1 MEEDEEEIETSS
13 SSSPS
18 VREIVTREASQIVEL
33 QRRFSVR
40 DLASRFEKGQAAAQ
54 AAVEKLSSDVS

>member
-1 MEEDEEEIETSS
+1 M
-13 SSSPS
+13 
-18 VREIVTREASQIVEL
+18 TRESSQIVEL

-54 AAVEKLSSDVS
+54 AAVEKLSSDVKLLPSQSWLFHS